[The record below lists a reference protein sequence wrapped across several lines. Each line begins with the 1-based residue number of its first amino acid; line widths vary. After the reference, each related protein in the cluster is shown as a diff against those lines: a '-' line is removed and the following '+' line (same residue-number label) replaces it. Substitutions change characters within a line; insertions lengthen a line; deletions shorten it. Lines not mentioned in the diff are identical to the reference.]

1 MEINMENFVKDYKDP
16 NSILKTSRKWRLS
29 DELEQAG
36 YFISRDYPHGYIMHR
51 HSRTRVIH
59 WNTTL
64 KNMDEWITWKK
75 DTLFDHEDINNWE
88 IK

>member
-1 MEINMENFVKDYKDP
+1 MENFVKDWKDP
-16 NSILKTSRKWRLS
+16 KSNRNTGRKWRLS

-51 HSRTRVIH
+51 HSRTREIH

-64 KNMDEWITWKK
+64 KNMDQWITWQK

>member
-1 MEINMENFVKDYKDP
+1 MKNFVKDYKDP

-29 DELEQAG
+29 DELEQAV
-36 YFISRDYPHGYIMHR
+36 YFICRDYPHGYIMNR
-51 HSRTRVIH
+51 HSISRRIH
-59 WNTTL
+59 WNSTL

-88 IK
+88 LKS